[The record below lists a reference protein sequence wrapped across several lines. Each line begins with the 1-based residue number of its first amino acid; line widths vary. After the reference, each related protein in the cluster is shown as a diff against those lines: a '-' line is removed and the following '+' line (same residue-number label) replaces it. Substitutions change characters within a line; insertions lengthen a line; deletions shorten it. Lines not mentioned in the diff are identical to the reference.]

1 MRTQHIGLLGLE
13 GRGIY
18 IYMSFSKV
26 YFVCLQGAPELRY
39 CFSHMAAGGS
49 QRGGAYHEA
58 ISGRVLY
65 AAWCVL
71 RHVAWSMS
79 CACKGSKMSQ
89 SRRAKS
95 HCPTGATPARWTL
108 RPPTS
113 SHHPRARMP
122 SLTCRICPLQVY
134 SRSPSTPV
142 GISSISTTTQ
152 CKVHEMTLA

>member
-1 MRTQHIGLLGLE
+1 MHIGLLGLE

-18 IYMSFSKV
+18 IYMSVSKV

-39 CFSHMAAGGS
+39 CFSMAAGGS
-49 QRGGAYHEA
+49 QRGGAYREA
-58 ISGRVLY
+58 IAGRVLY

-71 RHVAWSMS
+71 RHVAWSTS
-79 CACKGSKMSQ
+79 CACNGSKLSQ
-89 SRRAKS
+89 SPRAKM
-95 HCPTGATPARWTL
+95 HCPTSATPARWTL

-134 SRSPSTPV
+134 SRPPSTSV
-142 GISSISTTTQ
+142 GVSSISTTTQ
-152 CKVHEMTLA
+152 CKVHEMTHA